1 MTKLKTLIA
10 AIFVSGALLVAAEPV
25 DMAAPATAKS
35 LAERAKEAKT
45 SKDHL
50 DLATQYERRAQALEA
65 RATEHDTEADALV
78 ARKSNIPMSHKWPGM
93 VNGLVD
99 KQRSKALQAR
109 RAAKESFDRMAFH
122 KAEAARLDA
131 IAE

>member
-1 MTKLKTLIA
+1 MTKMKTLIA

-25 DMAAPATAKS
+25 DMTAPATAKS

-50 DLATQYERRAQALEA
+50 DLAIQYERRAKALEVK
-65 RATEHDTEADALV
+65 ATEHDAEADALV
-78 ARKSNIPMSHKWPGM
+78 SRKSNIPMSYKWPGM

-109 RAAKESFDRMAFH
+109 RAAKESFERMAFH
-122 KAEAARLDA
+122 KSEAARLDA

>member
-1 MTKLKTLIA
+1 MTKLKNLIA
-10 AIFVSGALLVAAEPV
+10 AIFLSGALLVAAEPV
-25 DMAAPATAKS
+25 DMTAPATAKS

-50 DLATQYERRAQALEA
+50 DLATLYERRAKALEA
-65 RATEHDTEADALV
+65 KAVEHEAEADSLV
-78 ARKSNIPMSHKWPGM
+78 SRKADIPMAHKWPGM

-99 KQRSKALQAR
+99 KHRSKALHAR
-109 RAAKESFDRMAFH
+109 RAANESLERVAFH

-131 IAE
+131 TAE

>member
-1 MTKLKTLIA
+1 MTKMKSLIA

-45 SKDHL
+45 AKDHL
-50 DLATQYERRAQALEA
+50 DLATQYERRAKALEA
-65 RATEHDTEADALV
+65 KAVGHDTEADALV
-78 ARKSNIPMSHKWPGM
+78 ARKANIPMSYKWPGM

-99 KQRSKALQAR
+99 KQRNQALQAR
-109 RAAKESFDRMAFH
+109 RAAKESFERMAFH

-131 IAE
+131 VAE